1 MLVEQRLREQVS
13 NAAATYKDAS
23 VCNFQVLKDLPSTN
37 QLDVVEKKRL
47 AKLVR
52 KKSGWADPVLIN
64 AITAE
69 VGAAWNAALED
80 KRRQDDTS
88 MEDAQRKEKQQ
99 RAEGGPRLT
108 RQFKQKEVQFE
119 ETGDTS
125 NESSDPSQ
133 ASISEDTSTQKKP
146 VKKGP
151 GYLLARE
158 VERTIE
164 AKKIAEKFW
173 QQEARGFTNGD
184 LFGSLRMDL
193 QNKIL
198 ERAKRKR
205 TLQGMTSCTN
215 CQDAEL

>member
-1 MLVEQRLREQVS
+1 MGIMSSHPCFMPQCS
-13 NAAATYKDAS
+13 
-23 VCNFQVLKDLPSTN
+23 STD

-47 AKLVR
+47 AELVR

-64 AITAE
+64 AITAK

-88 MEDAQRKEKQQ
+88 MEDAQRKGKQQ

-125 NESSDPSQ
+125 NESSDPSR
-133 ASISEDTSTQKKP
+133 ASTSEDTSTQKKP

-164 AKKIAEKFW
+164 AEEIAKKFW

-184 LFGSLRMDL
+184 LLEVYEWTCKTKSWKEQRGRGSTRKDL
-193 QNKIL
+193 
-198 ERAKRKR
+198 
-205 TLQGMTSCTN
+205 MH
-215 CQDAEL
+215 